1 MFCLRELVLVRGFST
16 HYIFSNISM
25 IFSHELVGAS
35 DFLSVTYFRS
45 CKKNTK
51 IKTDEF
57 KILTLL
63 IFQINV
69 LIKLISKQVNIYL
82 MEFFP

>member
-1 MFCLRELVLVRGFST
+1 
-16 HYIFSNISM
+16 M

-35 DFLSVTYFRS
+35 DFLSVTYFES
-45 CKKNTK
+45 CTKNTK

-57 KILTLL
+57 KILTLQ

-82 MEFFP
+82 TEFFP

>member
-1 MFCLRELVLVRGFST
+1 
-16 HYIFSNISM
+16 M

-35 DFLSVTYFRS
+35 DFLSVTYFES
-45 CKKNTK
+45 CTKNTK

>member
-1 MFCLRELVLVRGFST
+1 
-16 HYIFSNISM
+16 M

-69 LIKLISKQVNIYL
+69 LIKLISKQVNISL

>member
-1 MFCLRELVLVRGFST
+1 
-16 HYIFSNISM
+16 M

-35 DFLSVTYFRS
+35 DFLSVTYFES
-45 CKKNTK
+45 CTKNTK

-63 IFQINV
+63 IFQTNV
-69 LIKLISKQVNIYL
+69 LIKLISKQVSIYL
-82 MEFFP
+82 TEFFP

>member
-1 MFCLRELVLVRGFST
+1 
-16 HYIFSNISM
+16 M

-35 DFLSVTYFRS
+35 DFLSVTYFES
-45 CKKNTK
+45 CTKNTK

-82 MEFFP
+82 TEFFP